1 MFSSLNQRAA
11 LQARVLQ
18 SDGGGGFAESWQT
31 FAHAWVKII
40 PTGAADTAGPGKRE
54 SKARHRILLRR
65 RADLSAG
72 QLVIVGARIFKVQG
86 VLDAGP
92 QAPLATLLCEELPC

>member
-11 LQARVLQ
+11 LQARVLEP
-18 SDGGGGFAESWQT
+18 DHGGGFAESWQT
-31 FAHAWVKII
+31 FARVWVKIV
-40 PTGAADTAGPGKRE
+40 PTSAGDTAGPGKRE

-65 RADLSAG
+65 RSDLSAG

-92 QAPLATLLCEELPC
+92 HAPLATLICEELPC